1 MNGSRCRIG
10 GPRRSA
16 VGTGRIRLNSSPSLT
31 RTKGVSREGPCP
43 WRIDGLTNKN
53 LEVEVEVEV
62 EMSMQAGERVGDRAL
77 RRQATV
83 KAGKTVVLGMLAA
96 ASMGAMGAM
105 QASSQ
110 MPFASIALAI
120 PAVSAEALAT
130 AFRSAWA
137 GLAAGC
143 LHTLAGADHLAA
155 LTPLTIGQSH
165 LRASMLGALWGFG
178 HSTGQLMLGLAMVV
192 RCDGPGGRGFFPPS
206 FLLSLS
212 LSLSLSFYLSIDLS
226 IYRSIHP
233 SPMRVCSSAPRPRS
247 APCPHVSAR
256 NQCSCSRIGLAR
268 SCPPSQ
274 SGAVQSWV

>member
-1 MNGSRCRIG
+1 
-10 GPRRSA
+10 
-16 VGTGRIRLNSSPSLT
+16 
-31 RTKGVSREGPCP
+31 
-43 WRIDGLTNKN
+43 
-53 LEVEVEVEV
+53 
-62 EMSMQAGERVGDRAL
+62 MQAGERVGDRAL

-212 LSLSLSFYLSIDLS
+212 LSFYLSIHL
-226 IYRSIHP
+226 
-233 SPMRVCSSAPRPRS
+233 
-247 APCPHVSAR
+247 PCVFALLPLV
-256 NQCSCSRIGLAR
+256 LAR
-268 SCPPSQ
+268 RLVLMSRRATN
-274 SGAVQSWV
+274 AVAQG

>member
-1 MNGSRCRIG
+1 
-10 GPRRSA
+10 
-16 VGTGRIRLNSSPSLT
+16 
-31 RTKGVSREGPCP
+31 
-43 WRIDGLTNKN
+43 
-53 LEVEVEVEV
+53 
-62 EMSMQAGERVGDRAL
+62 MSMQAGERVGDRAL

-120 PAVSAEALAT
+120 PAVSAEALAS

-206 FLLSLS
+206 FLLSLF
-212 LSLSLSFYLSIDLS
+212 LSFYLS

>member
-43 WRIDGLTNKN
+43 WRIDGLTTKN
-53 LEVEVEVEV
+53 LEVEMEV

-120 PAVSAEALAT
+120 PAVSAEALAS

-212 LSLSLSFYLSIDLS
+212 FSLS